1 MRVQNALFIFFS
13 LFRSHVL
20 LISNSIFRCLG
31 LPDRCFRMEG
41 LAKIEFSWK
50 SVLKNFGIDLFVFFP
65 CCWSCFSDFL
75 GLGNKFENETVFSK
89 KPDLEKWIW
98 LGRSR
103 GIRAL

>member
-1 MRVQNALFIFFS
+1 M
-13 LFRSHVL
+13 
-20 LISNSIFRCLG
+20 ISNLIFRCLG

-50 SVLKNFGIDLFVFFP
+50 SVSKNFGIDLFVFFP